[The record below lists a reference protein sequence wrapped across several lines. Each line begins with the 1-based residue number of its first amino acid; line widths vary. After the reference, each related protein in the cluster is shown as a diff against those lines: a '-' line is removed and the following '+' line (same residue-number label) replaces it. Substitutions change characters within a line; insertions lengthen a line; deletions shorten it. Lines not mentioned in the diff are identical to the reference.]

1 MRNDAGRV
9 RLESRVLQ
17 GCYYDGED
25 MMMAHWALCG
35 LEAEVVII
43 GATTHP
49 RHILAAT
56 TTMPTISVRQCASDK
71 DKENASKPTKA
82 AQRSAAEQN
91 SSRSVGTTVVLLPG
105 DDLEYGKPRTYESSR
120 TFLVVKG

>member
-9 RLESRVLQ
+9 LLESRVLQ

-49 RHILAAT
+49 RHILVP
-56 TTMPTISVRQCASDK
+56 TTMPTMSVRHCKSDK
-71 DKENASKPTKA
+71 DKANASKPTKA

-105 DDLEYGKPRTYESSR
+105 DDLEYGKPRTHESSR
-120 TFLVVKG
+120 TFFVEKG